1 MTPSEKEQRDRV
13 VREAFECRH
22 ALEAYAY
29 AALGDFALA
38 EDVVQAAFLVVMDK
52 FAEFRAGTSMLAWCR
67 AMVRLK
73 VFEALRERKRLETTE
88 DGLLDDAIAFAFE
101 DAQEVEQAAV
111 RSERMARLR
120 ESSQQPRVT
129 YEQVGRAAGMTVEA
143 VRKGL
148 YRVRQ
153 SLRACVAGSA
163 EAMP

>member
-1 MTPSEKEQRDRV
+1 
-13 VREAFECRH
+13 
-22 ALEAYAY
+22 
-29 AALGDFALA
+29 
-38 EDVVQAAFLVVMDK
+38 
-52 FAEFRAGTSMLAWCR
+52 MLAWCR
-67 AMVRLK
+67 AIVRLK

-111 RSERMARLR
+111 RAERVARLR
-120 ESSQQPRVT
+120 ACVGRLSPRWRGLLETSLQPRVT

-153 SLRACVAGSA
+153 SLRACVAGNA